1 MAHDRMV
8 AGLRCSEVLAELS
21 EYVDRQ
27 LPRSRVEQIEAHL
40 RGCDWCEQFGGQ
52 FSTAIASL
60 RTHLTAIRP
69 VSDPI
74 RARLRQ
80 RLQAETETRRDEG

>member
-21 EYVDRQ
+21 EFVDRQ
-27 LPRSRVEQIEAHL
+27 LPPDRVEQIEAHL

-52 FSTAIASL
+52 FATTIASL
-60 RTHLTAIRP
+60 RAKLAATQP
-69 VSDPI
+69 VPDPV
-74 RARLRQ
+74 RARLRL
-80 RLQAETETRRDEG
+80 RLQAEMAPRRNEE

>member
-8 AGLRCSEVLAELS
+8 AGLRCSEVLADLS

-27 LPRSRVEQIEAHL
+27 LPRNRVEQIEAHL

-52 FSTAIASL
+52 FSDTIASL
-60 RTHLTAIRP
+60 RASLAATQP
-69 VSDPI
+69 VPDPI
-74 RARLRQ
+74 RARLRL
-80 RLQAETETRRDEG
+80 RLQAEMATRGDAG